1 MERDGN
7 FGQHHPDQILNSLN
21 AVLHTLGSGGVR
33 AAAVE
38 PPFPGERRKAPIP
51 FPGGNEVPETSDSDI
66 KSHEYY
72 AQYAT
77 GSAAHEASEG
87 TDPVRPDTIFVD
99 IGWGQANEPTPLD
112 DVSPS
117 TREQMEERYVRGKVD
132 KEIREELERRGIE
145 IHEQHRP
152 PRDLGRN
159 EAVVSGRIDTAR
171 LERAMPRIAPEVQVI
186 PTERFDSFAARP
198 HEPTLAYIEGLS
210 GGDGKYALDTPE
222 QTEKIK
228 QLFENEPWAKD
239 QFARILTFK
248 PIIETPSDRYTSYR
262 VLTTAT
268 GDIVASGLLYSPE
281 REEGQT
287 PTDTT
292 AVIPDYYSPFMMNF
306 LDDPRSPY
314 CLNARDVTSNVHG
327 GGGCIPLD
335 PTDQSRPITPKEQE
349 ILDAHGIEGQ
359 QAPGAVRA
367 AAQKIGQH
375 LGGESAL
382 VYGIDFMQDTEGNIW
397 FLEVNTGPGVQVMN
411 EVANGGKKDVEQGY
425 RLLMGKT
432 IDSVFPP
439 AA

>member
-1 MERDGN
+1 MERGGD
-7 FGQHHPDQILNSLN
+7 FGQQDQILNSLN
-21 AVLHTLGSGGVR
+21 AVLHTLGSDGLR
-33 AAAVE
+33 AAAVQ
-38 PPFPGERRKAPIP
+38 PPFPGDRRKAPAP
-51 FPGGNEVPETSDSDI
+51 FPGDKDVVQAADSDSEPQ
-66 KSHEYY
+66 EYY
-72 AQYAT
+72 VRYAT
-77 GSAAHEASEG
+77 GDSEHAASGEAG
-87 TDPVRPDTIFVD
+87 PVRPDTIFVD
-99 IGWGQANEPTPLD
+99 IGWGHANEPAPLD

-117 TREQMEERYVRGKVD
+117 ARAQMEERYVRGKVD

-152 PRDLGRN
+152 PRDLSRS
-159 EAVVSGRIDTAR
+159 EAVVSGRIDAKR
-171 LERAMPRIAPEVQVI
+171 LERNLPRIAPEVQVI
-186 PTERFDSFAARP
+186 PSERFDSFAARP

-222 QTEKIK
+222 QKEKMK
-228 QLFENEPWAKD
+228 QLFENEPWAKQ
-239 QFARILTFK
+239 QFDRILTFK

-268 GDIVASGLLYSPE
+268 GDIVASGLLYSQE
-281 REEGQT
+281 REEGQAL
-287 PTDTT
+287 TDTT
-292 AVIPDYYSPFMMNF
+292 AVNPDYYSPFMMDF

-314 CLNARDVTSNVHG
+314 CLNARDITSNVRA

-335 PTDQSRPITPKEQE
+335 PTNQSRPITAKEQE

-359 QAPGAVRA
+359 QAPDVVKN
-367 AAQKIGQH
+367 AAQKIGKH

-382 VYGIDFMQDTEGNIW
+382 VYGIDFMQDTDGNIW

-411 EVANGGKKDVEQGY
+411 EVANGGKKDIEQGY

-439 AA
+439 SA